1 MSLWTRICTVVE
13 DVKSLVEG
21 KQDSSHSC
29 TIPISNGKPRVDHAC
44 LLVPVLY
51 WNLAL
56 SRTAIHHAFAKTAG
70 LRKLSTTYSSA
81 TLDST
86 GVQLE
91 RGIKL
96 EPSRCSRTC
105 NQVVAFFYSF
115 SLSLSL
121 LEFPVFQVCTEN
133 FTVYGIN
140 LLTVQNRCVI
150 TLLRGYVIYPIRPQ
164 CCKNNARGQKVV
176 NSN

>member
-13 DVKSLVEG
+13 EVKSLVEG
-21 KQDSSHSC
+21 KQDSSDSC

-56 SRTAIHHAFAKTAG
+56 SRTAVHHAFAKTAG

-105 NQVVAFFYSF
+105 NQVVVFFTL

-121 LEFPVFQVCTEN
+121 SLGVSSVSSMYRELYSVRNKPVDSSKPV
-133 FTVYGIN
+133 
-140 LLTVQNRCVI
+140 RD
-150 TLLRGYVIYPIRPQ
+150 
-164 CCKNNARGQKVV
+164 
-176 NSN
+176 NSS